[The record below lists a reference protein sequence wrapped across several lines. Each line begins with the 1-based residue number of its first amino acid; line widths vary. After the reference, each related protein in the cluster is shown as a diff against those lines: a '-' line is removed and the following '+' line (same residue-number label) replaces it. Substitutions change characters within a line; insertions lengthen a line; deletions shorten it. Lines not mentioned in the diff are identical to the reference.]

1 MATVDTDVLIARRE
15 AALRL
20 LVGFRTLQTSPDSG
34 ADEDAELA
42 EAINNAELIV
52 ADANRILVSIEIATN
67 NGFFMPKKEVASR
80 EVIAKLKKL
89 SESVVLAVNDFQEP
103 DLSADRLDVTV
114 N

>member
-34 ADEDAELA
+34 IEEDAELA
-42 EAINNAELIV
+42 EAITNAELV
-52 ADANRILVSIEIATN
+52 VSDANNMLQSIQNATN
-67 NGFFMPKKEVASR
+67 NGFFVPKKEIASR

-89 SESVVLAVNDFQEP
+89 SESVTLAVNDFEEP

-114 N
+114 S